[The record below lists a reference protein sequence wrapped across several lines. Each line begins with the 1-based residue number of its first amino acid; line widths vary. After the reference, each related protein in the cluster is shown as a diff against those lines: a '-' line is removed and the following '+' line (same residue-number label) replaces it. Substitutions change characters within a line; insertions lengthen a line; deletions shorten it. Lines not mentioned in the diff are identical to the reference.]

1 MNARVFLST
10 FLTIAMMAAV
20 ACGLPLTAH
29 ATDGAWEASTIGEH
43 EYYSLERLRNFYKLT
58 TPAKKKKV
66 STEVSILN
74 SAFNLRV
81 TPGSR
86 EILIGGYRCRL
97 MHPVQQRED
106 GELLI
111 SKTDYVKL
119 IDPILRPTYIP
130 ERRNVQTV
138 IIDPGHGG
146 TDYGNKS
153 PLITESLFTLQL
165 AQELAASLEKQG
177 LQVVLTRH
185 NNGNLSDAERVK
197 VEEHHRDAIFIS
209 IHLNSGRSD
218 VFGIETYTA
227 TPQEPNSK
235 AMQANRYDAA
245 NAALAFAL
253 HSHAVNAT
261 KAPDRAVRRAYYTML
276 NTVTCPAA
284 MVMVGYATNKDEAT
298 QLLTEEYRANLV
310 QGLTQGVLT
319 FKAAISPSAQ
329 IVPPPPS
336 ATPAP
341 AVAEPVKPNS
351 ETSKTDKTKKT
362 QKTSSS
368 SSTKKP
374 TTSSNKTKNKN
385 QSSGRRRR

>member
-1 MNARVFLST
+1 MNARAFIST
-10 FLTIAMMAAV
+10 LLTAAMLMAV
-20 ACGLPLTAH
+20 ACGLPLTAR
-29 ATDGAWEASTIGEH
+29 ADTTAWETSTIGEH
-43 EYYSLERLRNFYKLT
+43 EYYSLEHLRNFYKLT
-58 TPAKKKKV
+58 TPTKKKKG
-66 STEVSILN
+66 SNEVSIIN

-86 EILIGGYRCRL
+86 ELLIGGYRCRL
-97 MHPVQQRED
+97 MHAVQQRED

-146 TDYGNKS
+146 TDPGNKS
-153 PLITESLFTLQL
+153 PLITESIFTLQL
-165 AQELAASLEKQG
+165 AQELAAALQQQG
-177 LQVVLTRH
+177 LQVVLTRDT
-185 NNGNLSDAERVK
+185 NRNLSDAERVK
-197 VEEHHRDAIFIS
+197 VEEQHRDAIFIS
-209 IHLNSGRSD
+209 LHLNGGRSD

-227 TPQEPNSK
+227 APQEPKNK

-284 MVMVGYATNKDEAT
+284 MVMVGYATNKEEAT
-298 QLLTEEYRANLV
+298 QLLSDEYRANLV
-310 QGLTQGVLT
+310 QGLAQGILA
-319 FKAAISPSAQ
+319 FKAAISTTAQ
-329 IVPPPPS
+329 IIPPPPV
-336 ATPAP
+336 ATPPPAP
-341 AVAEPVKPNS
+341 AAPEPA
-351 ETSKTDKTKKT
+351 KTDKGKKP
-362 QKTSSS
+362 QKAASSS
-368 SSTKKP
+368 SSKKSS
-374 TTSSNKTKNKN
+374 TSSNKNKNKN